1 LIIAGKQVDPID
13 LSGVPPSVAARITM
27 ENRFL
32 DEAEIPDLLASVD
45 FVVAPYLAS
54 LTSGTL
60 MLAMSVGRPVIGP
73 RLPALAELIS
83 DGQNGL
89 LFDPREKDGL
99 AAALARA
106 CDIEA
111 SKLHLLGEAAFSTA
125 MSYDWRIIGN
135 LWSGV
140 LHRLVAVTP
149 VRRIN
154 LARTILGELTPLPGI
169 R

>member
-1 LIIAGKQVDPID
+1 MIAGKQVDPID

-60 MLAMSVGRPVIGP
+60 MLAMSAGRPVIAP
-73 RLPALAELIS
+73 RLPTLAELITE
-83 DGQNGL
+83 GQNGV
-89 LFDPREKDGL
+89 LFDPQEENGL

-111 SKLHLLGEAAFSTA
+111 SKLHRMGEAAFNTA
-125 MSYDWRIIGN
+125 MSYDWRLIGN

-140 LHRLVAVTP
+140 LHRLVAGTP

-154 LARTILGELTPLPGI
+154 LARTILGELTPVPGI